1 MFHDLSYKN
10 NEYLYGIA
18 DMPVKNIL
26 LLSTATLSVYRE
38 FKLTRKSS
46 GIVSEVKLN
55 VKSVPT
61 LSAGLFDISK

>member
-1 MFHDLSYKN
+1 M
-10 NEYLYGIA
+10 
-18 DMPVKNIL
+18 
-26 LLSTATLSVYRE
+26 LSTATLSVYRV
-38 FKLTRKSS
+38 FKLTCKSS